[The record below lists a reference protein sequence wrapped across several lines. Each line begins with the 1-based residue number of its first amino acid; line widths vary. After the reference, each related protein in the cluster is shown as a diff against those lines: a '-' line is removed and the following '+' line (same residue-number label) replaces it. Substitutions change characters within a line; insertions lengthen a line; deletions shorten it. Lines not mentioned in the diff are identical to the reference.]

1 MIREDT
7 LPNLFQSRVK
17 KYGDRVALRDKDYGI
32 WQEISWNEYNQHIK
46 NFSLGL
52 ISLGLERNDKVSI
65 IGENCPE
72 WLYSDIAIQTAGAIS
87 VGVYPT
93 NPSHQVRYILDHS
106 ESKFVVAEDQEQL
119 DKILEIKDELPLLK
133 KVIVIDMKG
142 LRKYTDPIIM
152 SFEEVEELGKRLD
165 RDQPYLY
172 QRLLGEI
179 KPEDVALMVYTS
191 GTTGPPKGAMLT
203 HQNILNMIK
212 SFMPICPMYETDEVV
227 SYLPLCHIA
236 ERVFSVFIPLYTGC
250 TVNFAE
256 SLDTVQEAL
265 REIYPTVFLGV
276 PRIWEKM
283 HSGVVI
289 KMQDA
294 TCLKRLLYKLCIPIG
309 YRVVELKM
317 AKKRVNLM
325 WKVLYLL
332 AYLFMYRALK
342 FELGL
347 SRTRFALSGAAPISP
362 EILKYFHAIG
372 TKVIEAYGMTEGT
385 GIATIH
391 RYDDIKLGTV
401 GKPLPTVELK
411 IADDGEILEKS
422 NFVFAGY
429 YRDPEATEKIKGDGW
444 LHTGDVGFVD
454 KDGHLRISDRKKA
467 IIITSGGK
475 NIAPSEMENRLKCSP
490 YINEAIVIGD
500 GRKYLTVLIQIE
512 YENVAKWAQDNKV
525 AYTTFKSLAQSPE
538 VYDLIFK
545 EIQKANKE
553 FASVET
559 IKKFTLLDKELD
571 HDDDELTATLKV
583 RRKAIDEKFGD
594 LIEAMYRGKK

>member
-1 MIREDT
+1 MREDT
-7 LPNLFQSRVK
+7 LPTLFQSRVL
-17 KYGDRVALRDKDYGI
+17 KYGDRVALRDKNYGI
-32 WQEISWNEYNQHIK
+32 WDEISWNQYNDHIK
-46 NFSLGL
+46 NFCLGL
-52 ISLGLERNDKVSI
+52 IHLGLERDDKVSI

-72 WLYSDIAIQTAGAIS
+72 WLYADLAVQTAGAIS

-93 NPSHQVRYILDHS
+93 NPPHQVKYILEHS
-106 ESKFVVAEDQEQL
+106 ESKFVVVEDQEQL
-119 DKILEIKDELPLLK
+119 DKVLEIKNELPLLQK
-133 KVIVIDMKG
+133 AIVIDMKG

-152 SFEEVEELGKRLD
+152 SFEEVEELGNELHKKKSD
-165 RDQPYLY
+165 FY
-172 QRLLGEI
+172 QGLLNETN
-179 KPEDVALMVYTS
+179 PEDVALMVYTS

-203 HQNILNMIK
+203 HQNIINMIK
-212 SFMPICPMYETDEVV
+212 SFVLICPIYETDEVV

-236 ERVFSVFIPLYTGC
+236 ERVFSVVVPLYTGC

-256 SLDTVQEAL
+256 NVNTVQDAL
-265 REIYPTVFLGV
+265 KEIYPTVFLGV

-283 HSGVVI
+283 HSNIII

-294 TCLKRLLYKLCIPIG
+294 TYFKRLLYKLCIPIG
-309 YRVVELKM
+309 YRVVELRM
-317 AKKRVNLM
+317 AKKRVNFM
-325 WKVLYLL
+325 WKVLYML

-347 SRTRFALSGAAPISP
+347 LRTRIAASGAAPISP

-372 TKVIEAYGMTEGT
+372 MKVIEAYGMTEGT
-385 GIATIH
+385 GIATVT
-391 RYDDIKLGTV
+391 RVNDIKLGTV
-401 GKPLPTVELK
+401 GIPIPGVEIK
-411 IADDGEILEKS
+411 IAEDGEILERS
-422 NFVFAGY
+422 DLIFAGY
-429 YRDPEATEKIKGDGW
+429 FKDPQATETIKRDGW
-444 LHTGDVGFVD
+444 LHTGDVGCID
-454 KDGHLRISDRKKA
+454 KDGHLRIEDRKKA

-475 NIAPSEMENRLKCSP
+475 NIAPSEMENRLKFSP
-490 YINEAIVIGD
+490 YINEAVVIGD
-500 GRKYLTVLIQIE
+500 GRKYLTALIQIE
-512 YENVAKWAQDNKV
+512 YENVAKWAQDNNI

-545 EIQKANKE
+545 EVQKANKE

-594 LIEAMYRGKK
+594 AIETMYRGKK